1 MEGLNQTFPVFFRS
15 DMVEKRM
22 KSVLFMLAN
31 KHGAPQRLIAKGKLS
46 EGVGAIA
53 TRYVQLKV
61 YIS

>member
-15 DMVEKRM
+15 YMMEKHLKCVLFLVEK
-22 KSVLFMLAN
+22 
-31 KHGAPQRLIAKGKLS
+31 KHGAPQKLIVKGKLS

-61 YIS
+61 CIS